1 MSRSAA
7 PRSDAPPQRISLLL
21 EIYSLQARTSALV
34 QREFARDA
42 LPLDDYAALSA
53 IGAFGPITLTELA
66 TMLGTPLTTM
76 SDTARRLERRRQAR
90 RSPHPAD
97 GRSTLFELTA
107 AGDAAWRAG
116 WPALQR
122 STAAIRAALDVPE
135 DEIRQ
140 ALRRLDAA
148 LAATLTDT

>member
-7 PRSDAPPQRISLLL
+7 PRSDPPPQRVSLLL
-21 EIYSLQARTSALV
+21 EIYSLQSRTNALV

-42 LPLDDYAALSA
+42 LPLEDYAALSS

-76 SDTARRLERRRQAR
+76 SDTARRLEGRGHVGRR
-90 RSPHPAD
+90 PNPID
-97 GRSTLFELTA
+97 GRSALFEITP
-107 AGDAAWRAG
+107 AGDEAWRAG

-122 STAAIRAALDVPE
+122 ATEAIRAGLDVPE
-135 DEIRQ
+135 DEVRG

-148 LAATLTDT
+148 VAAALTDT

>member
-7 PRSDAPPQRISLLL
+7 PRSDAPPQRVSLLL

-76 SDTARRLERRRQAR
+76 SDTARRLERRRQVAR
-90 RSPHPAD
+90 RPNPVD
-97 GRSTLFELTA
+97 GRSALFELTP
-107 AGDAAWRAG
+107 AGDEAWRAG

-122 STAAIRAALDVPE
+122 ATEAIRAGLAVPE
-135 DEIRQ
+135 DEVR
-140 ALRRLDAA
+140 AAVRRLDAA
-148 LAATLTDT
+148 VAAALTDT